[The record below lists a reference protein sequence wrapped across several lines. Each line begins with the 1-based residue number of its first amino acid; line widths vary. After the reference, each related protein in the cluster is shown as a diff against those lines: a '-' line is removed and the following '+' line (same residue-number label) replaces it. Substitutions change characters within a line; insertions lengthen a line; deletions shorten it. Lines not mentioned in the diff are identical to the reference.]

1 MTADRAVRIVNRWA
15 AVFLLFW
22 CVLALLYLARG

>member
-1 MTADRAVRIVNRWA
+1 MTIDRAVRIVNRWA

-22 CVLALLYLARG
+22 CLLATLYWWR